1 MARVILTRPVFRLSD
16 LKMKQ
21 LLEETIGATGK
32 ILLGGAA
39 IGTQAVGGT
48 ILGAGKAFSK
58 AFIGTDPKK
67 YADMPFKMGL
77 NKAGITTM
85 LAVGAAAGIRDGYDS
100 YTNSRM
106 GTPTG
111 VENGTPVIPEYESPE
126 MSRRNMRHFRAE
138 NYGAGGDLVFAL
150 NRNRH

>member
-1 MARVILTRPVFRLSD
+1 M
-16 LKMKQ
+16 MKQ
-21 LLEETIGATGK
+21 LLEETIGATSK
-32 ILLGGAA
+32 IFLDGAA

-48 ILGAGKAFSK
+48 IVGAGKLFSK
-58 AFIGTDPKK
+58 TFIGTDPKK

-77 NKAGITTM
+77 NKAGTTTM
-85 LAVGAAAGIRDGYDS
+85 LAVGAVAGIRDGYDS

-111 VENGTPVIPEYESPE
+111 VENSTPVIPEYESPE
-126 MSRRNMRHFRAE
+126 ISRRNMRHFRAE

>member
-111 VENGTPVIPEYESPE
+111 IENSTPVIPEYGTPE
-126 MSRRNMRHFRAE
+126 MPRRNMRHFRAE